1 MQSQG
6 VTVKTKAGIEGK
18 GVDISGVRG
27 LPEHEADP
35 RDGALPDRLGG
46 VGGGVDALR
55 SRC

>member
-6 VTVKTKAGIEGK
+6 VTVKTQAGK

-46 VGGGVDALR
+46 VGGGVEALR